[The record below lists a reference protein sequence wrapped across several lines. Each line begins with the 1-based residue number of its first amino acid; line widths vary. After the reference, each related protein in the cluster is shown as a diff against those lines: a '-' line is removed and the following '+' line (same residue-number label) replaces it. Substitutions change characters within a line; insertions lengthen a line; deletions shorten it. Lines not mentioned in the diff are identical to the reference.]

1 MEEDRLGED
10 EFRDEIRKHLTE
22 GSTWVRL
29 IYMILFGVAFYVS
42 VIILGAV
49 AVLQFLFKLF
59 SGKPIDRL
67 RSLGQSIGMYLYEIA
82 LFETFQNE
90 IKPYPFRPWPRPAQ
104 PRSRSAAEFRV
115 RRRPRPAGGAAPG
128 AAPNPG
134 DPGPRPGPG
143 PSAGPE
149 PGPGPSTGPG
159 SGSGPEPGPSTGSGP
174 GPKPPK
180 T

>member
-90 IKPYPFRPWPRPAQ
+90 IKPYPFRPWPRPA
-104 PRSRSAAEFRV
+104 
-115 RRRPRPAGGAAPG
+115 GGAAPG

-159 SGSGPEPGPSTGSGP
+159 SG
-174 GPKPPK
+174 
-180 T
+180 